1 MEITL
6 DLTQQATRKHLL
18 DSLLDLMSTAQRE
31 QYDSF
36 SDSAGVP
43 ETHHHNIGEV
53 NATIDAL
60 DVPEGVKADLRGV
73 YDILAHAE
81 AAVHEVPVEQTHF
94 HEVGDSSG
102 IRNALAICLAFYVL
116 HASAVHATAVQ
127 PGSGKI
133 EIAHGVMDVPAP
145 ATAAIFKAHDIPL
158 MPEDQRPEGEL
169 CTPTSAAIIAHFV
182 TAFDA

>member
-1 MEITL
+1 MGITL
-6 DLTQQATRKHLL
+6 DLHEQATRKQIL
-18 DSLLDLMSTAQRE
+18 DTLFDAMSSAQRE
-31 QYDSF
+31 QFDSF
-36 SDSAGVP
+36 SDGAGVP
-43 ETHHHNIGEV
+43 ETHHHNVGEV

-60 DVPEGVKADLRGV
+60 EVPEKVKEDLRGV

-81 AAVHEVPVEQTHF
+81 AKVHGCAVEETHF

-116 HASAVHATAVQ
+116 DADEVKAGLVQ
-127 PGSGKI
+127 PGKGKI

-145 ATAAIFKAHDIPL
+145 ATAAIFEAHNIPL
-158 MPEDQRPEGEL
+158 VPEADRLDGER

-182 TAFDA
+182 TSFEV